1 MDRVIWEIP
10 DNAFSGPSDHSWSG
24 GNFLGVESLI
34 LPAGIIWICELL
46 VKEKPDYLETYLNM
60 LPTLR
65 RYAITG
71 SPSLA
76 KIQMKRLPRKGSLV
90 VYPTPPPH
98 LRSMGSI
105 FGVMGVNERDGGAR
119 MDVKMTYGPL
129 LFSLIVFASVLI
141 VPEDTATKAVY
152 SLMVA
157 LFFGVYYWVEW
168 RFLQRTIR
176 MMGVEVD
183 RWKG

>member
-1 MDRVIWEIP
+1 
-10 DNAFSGPSDHSWSG
+10 
-24 GNFLGVESLI
+24 
-34 LPAGIIWICELL
+34 
-46 VKEKPDYLETYLNM
+46 
-60 LPTLR
+60 
-65 RYAITG
+65 
-71 SPSLA
+71 
-76 KIQMKRLPRKGSLV
+76 
-90 VYPTPPPH
+90 
-98 LRSMGSI
+98 
-105 FGVMGVNERDGGAR
+105 
-119 MDVKMTYGPL
+119 L